1 MLGRWLGRLWGE
13 GEGGGERWDEREES
27 NKDKNY
33 MVRLSVICDLVNYYQ
48 PTLIISL
55 KYNVQL
61 NRSLT
66 C

>member
-1 MLGRWLGRLWGE
+1 MGRGG
-13 GEGGGERWDEREES
+13 GGGERWDEREES